1 MIKYLENA
9 DDFNKLIKDKVLV
22 DFYADWCGPCKRLG
36 TILEEINSI
45 DILKV
50 NVDLFQDISN
60 KYGVMSIPTLI
71 IFDDAKEI
79 KKSIGFKTKEELE
92 EFIKWKKEIS
102 KKYIPKLKVLK

>member
-1 MIKYLENA
+1 MIKYLEKT
-9 DDFNKLIKDKVLV
+9 DDFYTLIQQRILV

-36 TILEEINSI
+36 SILEDIDGI

-71 IFDDAKEI
+71 LFDNGNEI
-79 KKSIGFKTKEELE
+79 KKCIGFKTKEELE
-92 EFIKWKKEIS
+92 EFIN
-102 KKYIPKLKVLK
+102 

>member
-9 DDFNKLIKDKVLV
+9 DDFNKLIKNKVLV

-92 EFIKWKKEIS
+92 EFIK
-102 KKYIPKLKVLK
+102 